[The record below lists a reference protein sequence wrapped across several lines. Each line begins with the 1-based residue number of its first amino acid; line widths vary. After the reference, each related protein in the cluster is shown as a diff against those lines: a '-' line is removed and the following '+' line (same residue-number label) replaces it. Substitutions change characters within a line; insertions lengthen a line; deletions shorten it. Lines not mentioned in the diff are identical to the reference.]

1 MWLEYDKP
9 EVPVM
14 ANAVRR
20 IRLVLLV
27 VIGLMA
33 VIGIFPGILL
43 QLLGLDGAGANNDTM
58 IMIAVYYVAVF
69 MLFLVWMFLLVL
81 ERRMRNENG

>member
-1 MWLEYDKP
+1 
-9 EVPVM
+9 M

-43 QLLGLDGAGANNDTM
+43 RLLGVDSVNADNDTM

-81 ERRMRNENG
+81 ERRMRDENG